1 MNEQQKKFILTGLIL
16 IITGIILGAFGA
28 HGLKGKVSVE
38 KLVAYETGVR
48 YQLFNGVGMLALA
61 GASALFRFSIKPSYW
76 FILVGVVLFS
86 GSIYGMTFQELM
98 QTPISKIL
106 GPITPLGGLM
116 MIIGW
121 LLILIQ
127 AMRQKSI

>member
-28 HGLKGKVSVE
+28 HGLKGKVSIE
-38 KLVAYETGVR
+38 KLTAYETGVR
-48 YQLFNGVGMLALA
+48 YQLFNAVGLLALA
-61 GASALFRFSIKPSYW
+61 GTSSLFRFSIQASLW
-76 FILVGVVLFS
+76 FILTGVLLFS
-86 GSIYGMTFQELM
+86 GSIYAMTFQELM
-98 QTPISKIL
+98 QEPVSKIL

-116 MIIGW
+116 MIVGW

-127 AMRQKSI
+127 VMRQKTA